1 MAERTM
7 DIIAPPSQDAEENS
21 AARDGRSARAG
32 LGATVTLTVTLV
44 FGTMLTLIALVWVI
58 DQPYT
63 RAGYLQYAGDQ
74 NQSAKTALYVVAF
87 AVVLPLALVAVPRL
101 TAALAAGPNAAALGL
116 LAAILAGALSV
127 ALLAVKL
134 SGALPWH
141 DGANVLLVAMAL
153 WWIAAG
159 GVLARATRPRE
170 WPALL
175 RRTGSAGT
183 ATAIV
188 AALVFG
194 TVLCAG
200 NLHTLDLFGLAL
212 GALAVAAVV
221 AVYASRSLPRLRRP
235 WGPAVD
241 VVLIGLVLLAV
252 PDMVVV
258 MPKTVGVPSLFDDT
272 GVIMFH
278 HDVLLG
284 ATNQLLAGG
293 ALLVNDPVSQYGVGS
308 VYFLAGWF
316 QIAPIGHGTYGLL
329 DGILTAL
336 VYASAY
342 CVLRIAGV
350 SRLLA
355 GSALAVGVVA
365 FVYNL
370 AYPIGALPQQ
380 GPLRFGLPMAAV
392 LATVAGVRWPRA
404 STAARAATFVVLGVS
419 AVWALE
425 GFAYTLLTVL
435 SMLCLLA
442 VLRPAGDR
450 LRWLGKQLGL
460 AAAAC
465 VAAHLILAGATL
477 AGTGELPHWHQYLIY
492 VREFLLGGTAGAIT
506 YGFENW
512 SPGAAL
518 AGLYLA
524 SAAAIVLFVRMRPGR
539 VVHDRVSFVALTGMT
554 AYGVALFSYADNR
567 SATYLLLYVSLPALV
582 TGALWLSLLLRSSA
596 SRAHRLGGL
605 AFGAGLA
612 AVLVAVAWPA
622 VGGRFDR
629 SALGHIPPAGH
640 GLRASLQRLWH
651 MPALDARTPEGERLV
666 RTYLPPDRRI
676 VVLTTP
682 DLGTEIMMR
691 TGRANKLPLGEPLEE
706 SFVASSRL
714 PDLRKAIAGL
724 RPGER
729 VLMDQSTWRA
739 LTLLRARRDLDPLLQ
754 SVPGLPT
761 RLQGW
766 VLERLNER
774 FRIVP
779 IYSDRQGFI
788 VAQLEPRR

>member
-1 MAERTM
+1 
-7 DIIAPPSQDAEENS
+7 
-21 AARDGRSARAG
+21 
-32 LGATVTLTVTLV
+32 
-44 FGTMLTLIALVWVI
+44 MLTLIALVWVI

-63 RAGYLQYAGDQ
+63 RSGYLQYAGDQ
-74 NQSAKTALYVVAF
+74 NQTAKSALYLTAF
-87 AVVLPLALVAVPRL
+87 VVVLPLALVAVPRL
-101 TAALAAGPNAAALGL
+101 AAAVAAGPNGAALGL
-116 LAAILAGALSV
+116 LSAIVAGALSV

-141 DGANVLLVAMAL
+141 DGADVLLVAMAL
-153 WWIAAG
+153 WWSVAG
-159 GVLARATRPRE
+159 AVLARAARPRP

-175 RRTGSAGT
+175 RRTGSAGVT
-183 ATAIV
+183 TAIV
-188 AALVFG
+188 AVLVFG

-200 NLHTLDLFGLAL
+200 NLKTLSLFGLAL

-221 AVYASRSLPRLRRP
+221 AVYATRSVPRLRRP

-258 MPKTVGVPSLFDDT
+258 VPQTVGVPSLFNDT

-293 ALLVNDPVSQYGVGS
+293 ALLVDDPVSQYGVGS

-336 VYASAY
+336 FYASAY

-392 LATVAGVRWPRA
+392 LATVAGARWPRA

-425 GFAYTLLTVL
+425 GFAYTLFTVL
-435 SMLCLLA
+435 AMFALLA
-442 VLRPAGDR
+442 VLRPPGDR
-450 LRWLGKQLGL
+450 VRWLVKELGL

-477 AGTGELPHWHQYLIY
+477 AGTGDLPEWGEYLIY
-492 VREFLLGGTAGAIT
+492 VREFLLGGTAGAVT

-518 AGLYLA
+518 AGFYLA
-524 SAAAIVLFVRMRPGR
+524 SAAAIALFVRMRPGR
-539 VVHDRVSFVALTGMT
+539 VVHDRVAFVALAGMT

-582 TGALWLSLLLRSSA
+582 IGALWLSLLLRSRA

-605 AFGAGLA
+605 AFGLGVA
-612 AVLVAVAWPA
+612 AVLIAVAWPA

-629 SALGHIPPAGH
+629 SALGHVPPMGH
-640 GLRASLQRLWH
+640 GLRASLQRLWDL
-651 MPALDARTPEGERLV
+651 PALDPRTPEGERLV
-666 RTYLPPDRRI
+666 RTYFPPDRRI
-676 VVLTTP
+676 VVLMTP
-682 DLGTEIMMR
+682 DLGTEILMR
-691 TGRANKLPLGEPLEE
+691 TERANKLPLGEPLEE
-706 SFVASSRL
+706 SFVASSRVG
-714 PDLRKAIAGL
+714 DLRKAIAGL
-724 RPGER
+724 RPGEP
-729 VLMDQSTWRA
+729 VLMDRSTWRA
-739 LTLLRARRDLDPLLQ
+739 LALLRARPDLDPLVQ
-754 SVPGLPT
+754 NDARLPT
-761 RLQGW
+761 KLQGW
-766 VLERLNER
+766 VLERLDER

-779 IYSDRQGFI
+779 IYTGRQGFI
-788 VAQLEPRR
+788 VAKLERRR